1 MKFSIAFSAKKPIER
16 AKVTFDYEPENPDE
30 LKLTVGDILIVINKE
45 EEGWWEGELKGK
57 TGMFP
62 SNFVE
67 VLPSAEE
74 LPAPVVRIQKLGDTL
89 KILVEPILKIFLN
102 EKVTPNSL
110 LFGLHL

>member
-1 MKFSIAFSAKKPIER
+1 MICLSQCFFFIALLAKTLIEW

-45 EEGWWEGELKGK
+45 EEGWWEGDLNGK

-67 VLPSAEE
+67 LLPSAEE
-74 LPAPVVRIQKLGDTL
+74 VPTPVVRIQTLGDR
-89 KILVEPILKIFLN
+89 LN
-102 EKVTPNSL
+102 LS
-110 LFGLHL
+110 